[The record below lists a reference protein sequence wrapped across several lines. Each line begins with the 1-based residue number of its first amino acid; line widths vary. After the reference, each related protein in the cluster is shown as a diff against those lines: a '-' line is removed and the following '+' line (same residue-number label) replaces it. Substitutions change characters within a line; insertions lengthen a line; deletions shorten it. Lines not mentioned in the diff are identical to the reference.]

1 MRRVVVTGMGIV
13 SCLGTDK
20 ETVLDSLQQGRSG
33 IKFQEEYKEMGFRSQ
48 VAGSVDLD
56 YTSLIDRKL
65 VRFMGDAAAYAY
77 LSMDQ
82 AIKDAGLTEDQV
94 SNVRTGLIAGSGGA
108 SSADIVETAD
118 ILRTKGVRRVGPYR
132 VTRTMG

>member
-48 VAGSVDLD
+48 VAGSIDLD
-56 YTSLIDRKL
+56 YTDLIDRKL
-65 VRFMGDAAAYAY
+65 EG
-77 LSMDQ
+77 
-82 AIKDAGLTEDQV
+82 E
-94 SNVRTGLIAGSGGA
+94 
-108 SSADIVETAD
+108 SSHEHD
-118 ILRTKGVRRVGPYR
+118 
-132 VTRTMG
+132 